1 MANSKDLRKE
11 DGVVEEVLPGTMFR
25 VRLSDNRLVLT
36 HLKGKMRMYRIK
48 IVPGDTVTV
57 EFSPYD
63 NEKGRII
70 RRL

>member
-1 MANSKDLRKE
+1 MAHSKELRKE
-11 DGVVEEVLPGTMFR
+11 DGIVEEILPGTMFR
-25 VRLSDNRLVLT
+25 VRLADDRLILA

-48 IVPGDTVTV
+48 IVPGDRVTL

-63 NEKGRII
+63 DEKGRII